1 MNIID
6 YLASSPAAFILVSLF
21 LGLIIGSFLNVVIL
35 RLPTMMKRDWQTQ
48 CSEFLELPA
57 PTMEPARFNLIFPH
71 SHCPKCQAPVKAWQ
85 NIPIVS
91 YILLKGKCANC
102 QAPISI
108 RYPLIEFASGLLAVA
123 AAYYYGFSWQMLAAS
138 SLFFAMIVLTMI
150 DLDEQL
156 LPDSITLPFLWLG
169 LALNYF
175 DFFTDLDSAVWG
187 AIAGYLSLWSVYWAF
202 KLLTGKEGMGHGD
215 FKLLACFGAWLGWQM
230 LPVIILLSS
239 FVGALVGITMI
250 GLGLKERNSK
260 IPFGPYLAIAG
271 IIACLWGEALLNNY
285 LQIAKFHGV

>member
-6 YLASSPAAFILVSLF
+6 YLASSPAAFIIVSLVF
-21 LGLIIGSFLNVVIL
+21 GLIVGSFLNVVIL

-48 CSEFLELPA
+48 CCELLEQTP
-57 PTMEPARFNLIFPH
+57 PTFEPTKFNLIFPH
-71 SHCPKCQAPVKAWQ
+71 SHCPKCQTPVKAWH
-85 NIPIVS
+85 NIPILS

-102 QAPISI
+102 QASISI
-108 RYPLIEFASGLLAVA
+108 RYPIIEFVTGLLAVA
-123 AAYYYGFSWQMLAAS
+123 AAYYYGFSWQMIAVS
-138 SLFFAMIVLTMI
+138 SLFFAMVVLTMI

-175 DFFTDLDSAVWG
+175 SFFTDLGSALWG

-215 FKLLACFGAWLGWQM
+215 FKLLACFGAWFGWQM

-239 FVGALVGITMI
+239 LVGAVVGIIMI
-250 GLGLKERNSK
+250 GLGLKDRSSK

-271 IIACLWGEALLNNY
+271 IIACLWGETLINNY

>member
-6 YLASSPAAFILVSLF
+6 YLASSPAAFILVSLIF
-21 LGLIIGSFLNVVIL
+21 GLIVGSFLNVVIL
-35 RLPTMMKRDWQTQ
+35 RLPIMMNREWNTG
-48 CSEFLELPA
+48 CCEFLKLPP
-57 PTMEPARFNLIFPH
+57 PTMEPTKFNLIFPH
-71 SHCPKCQAPVKAWQ
+71 SHCPTCQTPVKAWQ

-102 QAPISI
+102 KSSISI
-108 RYPLIEFASGLLAVA
+108 RYPIIEFVSGLLTVA
-123 AAYYYGFSWQMLAAS
+123 AAYYYGFSLQMLAAS

-175 DFFTDLDSAVWG
+175 NIFTDLGSAVWG

-202 KLLTGKEGMGHGD
+202 KLLTKKEGMGHGD